1 MDPALER
8 RFHMR
13 DKFERMKREIADDEF
28 KIEDWKNFKRF
39 ILDGQYGRSFS
50 MANKDDH
57 FGRSIWMT
65 IGF

>member
-28 KIEDWKNFKRF
+28 KIEDWKNFKGF
-39 ILDGQYGRSFS
+39 ILDGHYGRSFS
-50 MANKDDH
+50 MV
-57 FGRSIWMT
+57 T
-65 IGF
+65 